1 MKQNNKKESP
11 ASTNKYKLGVFLEA
25 GGNKVF
31 FVNGVLSILDKEN
44 IKIDMLVGLSSS
56 AAILFA
62 FLFGKSL
69 YAVNLFAHKLDHNNK
84 NFYLLR
90 KEHFPHNEIYGSSV
104 SHLLEEYPAKE
115 IFSDFL
121 ILGSSTPRKWV
132 TFKATLATFFLIL
145 KYGFKINLLKYFR
158 DAFDV
163 SEARITN
170 KNILSRAELTSFIMG
185 SSTIFPF
192 IKPHYLNES
201 LILDGGLLDIDYEN
215 LLFDCEKKII
225 IHTEKGQTSTVGN
238 TLHIYSDER
247 IPNNMLDYTNGSKVI
262 WLHKLGENVMSRN
275 ISLLKSFIGQAKV
288 YSGGAIPA
296 VL

>member
-1 MKQNNKKESP
+1 M
-11 ASTNKYKLGVFLEA
+11 
-25 GGNKVF
+25 
-31 FVNGVLSILDKEN
+31 
-44 IKIDMLVGLSSS
+44 
-56 AAILFA
+56 
-62 FLFGKSL
+62 
-69 YAVNLFAHKLDHNNK
+69 
-84 NFYLLR
+84 
-90 KEHFPHNEIYGSSV
+90 
-104 SHLLEEYPAKE
+104 
-115 IFSDFL
+115 
-121 ILGSSTPRKWV
+121 
-132 TFKATLATFFLIL
+132 
-145 KYGFKINLLKYFR
+145 
-158 DAFDV
+158 

-215 LLFDCEKKII
+215 LLSDCEKKII
-225 IHTEKGQTSTVGN
+225 IHTEKGKTSTVGN